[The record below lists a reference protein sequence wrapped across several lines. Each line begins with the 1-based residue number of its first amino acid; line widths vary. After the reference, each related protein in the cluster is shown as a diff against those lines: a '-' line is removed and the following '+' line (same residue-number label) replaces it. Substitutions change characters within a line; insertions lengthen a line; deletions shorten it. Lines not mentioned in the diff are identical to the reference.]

1 MARQG
6 RDTSEGVNGSSERG
20 YMAHQEEHLDDQTG
34 YMAHHEGLMAI
45 SCHEGYRARQV
56 GHNGIGISG
65 EVYTSSHTPP
75 VRTTNLY
82 V

>member
-1 MARQG
+1 M
-6 RDTSEGVNGSSERG
+6 NGSSERG
-20 YMAHQEEHLDDQTG
+20 FMAHQEEHLDDQTG
-34 YMAHHEGLMAI
+34 FMAHHKGLMAI

-56 GHNGIGISG
+56 GHNGISG
-65 EVYTSSHTPP
+65 EVYGGVWLEVYP